1 MPQLTVIVPPSPGPI
16 SVLSPKD
23 NDKGILY
30 HARFNSAAYSMEV
43 PGKIS
48 FPDPPRPPTPGPP
61 RPPPIPPRP
70 PVPTPPP
77 SPHSSVEKEWL
88 QKLVAENI
96 SILAVRVMNVWF
108 AAREPVSF
116 PHPPRPPTPGPRPGP
131 INPPP
136 NVPTPP
142 PSPRRS
148 AKSVDHAVMA
158 KKNYALGTGGLDTI
172 LSRQLFYEYLALKLN
187 ILYTADTPSYDPYEG
202 KGLNMREAKYEDK
215 LTDDPDRDETRLHTL
230 IYVPKSVSR
239 PHMSH
244 LDSCRENEPETL
256 IQALRASAGIVRH
269 LLNPSNL
276 SGIGESGRTFDDL
289 AVTTHSSPA
298 VSGIYSQP
306 TPSII
311 TAV

>member
-1 MPQLTVIVPPSPGPI
+1 MSVPPGLSLGPI
-16 SVLSPKD
+16 SVLSSKN
-23 NDKGILY
+23 NDKEIFY
-30 HARFNSAAYSMEV
+30 RAKFNSAAYYMEL

-88 QKLVAENI
+88 QRLVAENI
-96 SILAVRVMNVWF
+96 SILAVRMMNVWF

-131 INPPP
+131 IRPQPD
-136 NVPTPP
+136 VPTPP

-148 AKSVDHAVMA
+148 VGSVDYEVVGQE
-158 KKNYALGTGGLDTI
+158 KDNLETGGLDMI
-172 LSRQLFYEYLALKLN
+172 LSRRLFYEYLARKLD
-187 ILYTADTPSYDPYEG
+187 ILYTPETPACDPCEG
-202 KGLNMREAKYEDK
+202 KGMNTLKTKYEDK
-215 LTDDPDRDETRLHTL
+215 LTHDPDRDETRLHTL
-230 IYVPKSVSR
+230 IYVPTSVSS

-244 LDSCRENEPETL
+244 LNSYRESGPDSP
-256 IQALRASAGIVRH
+256 IQALRARTGTVRH
-269 LLNPSNL
+269 FPNPSSL
-276 SGIGESGRTFDDL
+276 SGIGEPGRTSNDL
-289 AVTTHSSPA
+289 AVTIHGSPA
-298 VSGIYSQP
+298 VSGIYSRP
-306 TPSII
+306 TSSMI